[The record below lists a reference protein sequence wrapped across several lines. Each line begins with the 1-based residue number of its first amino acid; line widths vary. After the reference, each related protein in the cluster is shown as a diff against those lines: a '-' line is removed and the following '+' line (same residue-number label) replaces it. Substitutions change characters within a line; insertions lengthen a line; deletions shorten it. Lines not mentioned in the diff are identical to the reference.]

1 MYEKLISGTPI
12 VIMPGSKKQ
21 NRTHRKKRINKK
33 WAKRYG
39 FTYYDILEYGKT
51 IMFDGKMYMSERT
64 YDSMYLCLKKEG
76 MV

>member
-1 MYEKLISGTPI
+1 MYEQIISGIPI

-33 WAKRYG
+33 WGKRYG

-51 IMFDGKMYMSERT
+51 MMFDGKLYMSERT